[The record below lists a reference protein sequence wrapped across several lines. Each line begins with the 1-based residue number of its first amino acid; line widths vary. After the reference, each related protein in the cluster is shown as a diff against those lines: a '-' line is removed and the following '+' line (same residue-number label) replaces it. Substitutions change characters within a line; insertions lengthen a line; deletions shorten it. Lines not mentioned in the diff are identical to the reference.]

1 MIDWSAIAA
10 AIGSA
15 TQNRFELADAT
26 PISGGCI
33 NQAWRIEGRGGARYF
48 VKLND
53 ANKLA
58 MFEAEHVG
66 LNAIAATRTVRVP
79 QPIAHGTAGEHA
91 FLVLEY
97 LDLQSSGDAH
107 RLGEQLAALHRCTS
121 DSEPEAPITTAEVPG
136 GHSRPGCS
144 ATPCHGRSA
153 PQFGFPQDNTI
164 GEPPQRNTWS
174 SDWISFW
181 REHRLGFQL
190 DLAARN
196 GHGGRLQELGHRLM
210 ERLPEFF
217 DGYQPQPSLLHG
229 DLWGG
234 NHAYAERGMPVLF
247 DPAPYYGDREADL
260 AMTELFGGFDQNFYA
275 AYRAA
280 WPLHEGY
287 ATRKILYNLYHI
299 LNHANMF
306 GGGYA
311 RQAEGMMQRL
321 LG

>member
-1 MIDWSAIAA
+1 MINWKPIAA

-15 TQNRFELADAT
+15 IQSRFELADAA

-53 ANKLA
+53 ADRLP
-58 MFEAEHVG
+58 MFAAESAG
-66 LNAIAATRTVRVP
+66 LTAIAATRTVRVP
-79 QPIAHGTAGEHA
+79 QPIAHGTAGEYA

-97 LDLQSSGDAH
+97 LDLHGSGNAH
-107 RLGEQLAALHRCTS
+107 RLGERLAALHRTQ
-121 DSEPEAPITTAEVPG
+121 
-136 GHSRPGCS
+136 
-144 ATPCHGRSA
+144 A
-153 PQFGFPQDNTI
+153 PQYGFPQDNTL
-164 GEPPQRNTWS
+164 GETPQRNAWA
-174 SDWISFW
+174 SDWIAFW

-190 DLAARN
+190 DLATRN
-196 GHGGRLQELGHRLM
+196 GCGGNLQELGHRLM

-217 DGYQPQPSLLHG
+217 EGYQPQPSLLHG

-234 NHAYAERGMPVLF
+234 NHAFLADGIPVLF

-260 AMTELFGGFDQNFYA
+260 AMTELFGGYDPDFYA

-311 RQAEGMMQRL
+311 RQAGGMMQRL
-321 LG
+321 LGND

>member
-1 MIDWSAIAA
+1 MINWSAIAA

-15 TQNRFELADAT
+15 TPSRFEYADAV
-26 PISGGCI
+26 PVSGGCI
-33 NQAWRIEGRGGARYF
+33 SQAWRIEGRDGSRYF
-48 VKLND
+48 AKLND
-53 ANKLA
+53 ASKQGLFA
-58 MFEAEHVG
+58 AESAG
-66 LNAIAATRTVRVP
+66 LTALTATHTVRVP
-79 QPIAHGTAGEHA
+79 LLLTQGATGSHA
-91 FLVLEY
+91 FLVLEH
-97 LDLQSSGDAH
+97 LDLQGSGDA
-107 RLGEQLAALHRCTS
+107 RLLGEQLAALHRCT
-121 DSEPEAPITTAEVPG
+121 AEE
-136 GHSRPGCS
+136 
-144 ATPCHGRSA
+144 
-153 PQFGFPQDNTI
+153 FGFVQDNTL
-164 GEPPQRNTWS
+164 GETPQRNTWS
-174 SDWISFW
+174 SDWIAFW
-181 REHRLGFQL
+181 RKHRLGFQL

-196 GHGGRLQELGHRLM
+196 GHGGKLQELGHRLM
-210 ERLPEFF
+210 ERLPELF

-234 NHAYAERGMPVLF
+234 NHAFLADGTPMLF

-275 AYRAA
+275 AYRTA

-287 ATRKILYNLYHI
+287 ATRRILYNLYHV